1 MWTPNTGT
9 GQRVLAPLLLA
20 AMSAHVF
27 AHPSAIGGGRGSCGA
42 EYDTPDKAYYL
53 PDISESWYLRRIAT
67 CDKPVF
73 WQRFDSR
80 EHSPLRNVL
89 YIGGTTPLIKRYAD
103 TFKLN
108 IALFGATLPSQSLL
122 PKGALSGI
130 VLNDKL
136 KGLGATV
143 LTGAPASYESCDFVD
158 NVVMKQYV
166 KPMSHNLTG
175 QPANRCT
182 EHHFY
187 AKEEGKPMYLR
198 YERYWTTYWIFN
210 EEFALP
216 APGEYYVA
224 SWLTDRNT
232 GAVMNGKY
240 EMTMGPYTWYGYADA
255 ATTAQT
261 QEQGTTCTCG
271 YNKAD
276 FDEQNLGKIGI
287 GQDLLE
293 YRLQPERCHSLAG
306 GANNSLSGG
315 GEIDTCRA
323 GGLKQQLSHDTEIEW
338 AALFDL
344 APGKYT
350 WSFKPFGGKDVG
362 FSYPDKAMTL
372 FIVATASLDNA
383 EKIADATLKSSD
395 TTIVNRGEALS
406 LASSRPQAVQF
417 THDIT
422 SGASA
427 DFHFTVPDLN
437 NGQAV
442 SYAFFSQH
450 QPWEF
455 QADFF
460 TSSSGQFHFPTDV
473 RFYDMEWPGP
483 WPASTTAANTT
494 TLGSTAGS
502 ATAVAKA
509 AAAAAAKAYTAAG
522 CNTDAAKDGCAEL
535 KKAKAAADAKVDL
548 AEGNGGGSGSGS
560 GSGVLASAASALGA
574 VAVAVACY

>member
-1 MWTPNTGT
+1 MT
-9 GQRVLAPLLLA
+9 
-20 AMSAHVF
+20 
-27 AHPSAIGGGRGSCGA
+27 
-42 EYDTPDKAYYL
+42 L
-53 PDISESWYLRRIAT
+53 PVA
-67 CDKPVF
+67 C
-73 WQRFDSR
+73 
-80 EHSPLRNVL
+80 HA
-89 YIGGTTPLIKRYAD
+89 RYAD

-323 GGLKQQLSHDTEIEW
+323 GGLVRGW
-338 AALFDL
+338 VGL
-344 APGKYT
+344 AR
-350 WSFKPFGGKDVG
+350 
-362 FSYPDKAMTL
+362 
-372 FIVATASLDNA
+372 
-383 EKIADATLKSSD
+383 IA
-395 TTIVNRGEALS
+395 
-406 LASSRPQAVQF
+406 
-417 THDIT
+417 
-422 SGASA
+422 
-427 DFHFTVPDLN
+427 
-437 NGQAV
+437 
-442 SYAFFSQH
+442 
-450 QPWEF
+450 
-455 QADFF
+455 
-460 TSSSGQFHFPTDV
+460 
-473 RFYDMEWPGP
+473 
-483 WPASTTAANTT
+483 ASTCRV
-494 TLGSTAGS
+494 L
-502 ATAVAKA
+502 A
-509 AAAAAAKAYTAAG
+509 AAARPPCPAG
-522 CNTDAAKDGCAEL
+522 HAHRPVRAPVHHPHDEVAPSDGRKRAR
-535 KKAKAAADAKVDL
+535 ARMRM
-548 AEGNGGGSGSGS
+548 
-560 GSGVLASAASALGA
+560 
-574 VAVAVACY
+574 